1 MPEMMFPLEI
11 TRKKRMKKASRR
23 VVSIDNTRRDAVNPQ
38 NSRAPIWDAALGISV
53 ISNTKSPQRNPAI
66 SS

>member
-38 NSRAPIWDAALGISV
+38 NSRAPDSGRGSWD
-53 ISNTKSPQRNPAI
+53 KRQQ
-66 SS
+66 